1 MVGGPCS
8 TETHDG
14 RSDEG
19 QVQAASHPLC
29 VVLYCWLC
37 FSEMSAASLL
47 YAVVV
52 VGPMPPEVLNTRGV
66 KDPCSIS
73 RMRSS

>member
-1 MVGGPCS
+1 MVVCGPCS
-8 TETHDG
+8 TEALDG

-19 QVQAASHPLC
+19 QVDRSLVKCCA
-29 VVLYCWLC
+29 VLLLC